1 MIEKDNK
8 LIEQLNNIIYQTNVI
23 KNDLETN
30 GKTHYRYMLEKLEKA
45 KWDLDNIVEYL
56 KEYANGGLNE

>member
-1 MIEKDNK
+1 MIEKDNR
-8 LIEQLNNIIYQTNVI
+8 LIEQLHNIIYMTSVI

-30 GKTHYRYMLEKLEKA
+30 GKTHHRYMLEKLERA

-56 KEYANGGLNE
+56 KEYANGGLDE

>member
-8 LIEQLNNIIYQTNVI
+8 LIEQLNNIIYQANVI

-30 GKTHYRYMLEKLEKA
+30 GKTHYKYMLEKLEKA

-56 KEYANGGLNE
+56 KEYANGDLDE

>member
-1 MIEKDNK
+1 MIEKDNR
-8 LIEQLNNIIYQTNVI
+8 LIEQLNNIIFMATVI
-23 KNDLETN
+23 KNDLEIN
-30 GKTHYRYMLEKLEKA
+30 GKTHHKYMLEKLGRA